1 MSSGRVYTISG
12 VVTGVTTAQSLIQIK
27 AGASTMVE
35 ILRAWISNTTS
46 ETSDTGIAEIH
57 RNSAAATV
65 SSQAALKHHD
75 SDQAAKAVNG
85 TAATGIDATGEGTP
99 GDVLIVEGFNV
110 LAGWTWLPTPEER
123 IWVPPAGF
131 LLLKSDLAISS
142 VTLACGIT
150 FREVG

>member
-1 MSSGRVYTISG
+1 MAESRRDSG
-12 VVTGVTTAQSLIQIK
+12 
-27 AGASTMVE
+27 
-35 ILRAWISNTTS
+35 
-46 ETSDTGIAEIH
+46 
-57 RNSAAATV
+57 AATV
-65 SSQAALKHHD
+65 SSGAALKHEA
-75 SDQAAKAVNG
+75 SEQAAKAVNG
-85 TAATGIDATGEGTP
+85 TAATVLDASGEGTP